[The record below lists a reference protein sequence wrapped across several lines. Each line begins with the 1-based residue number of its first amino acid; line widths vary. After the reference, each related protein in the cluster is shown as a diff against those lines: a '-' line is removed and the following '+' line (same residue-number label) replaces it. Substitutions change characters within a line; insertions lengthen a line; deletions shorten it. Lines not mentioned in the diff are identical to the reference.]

1 MHSTLLDFAAREGI
15 DIMVLGSKE
24 SKGTVQKLVQP
35 GGMGASTSDTVKSK
49 CKCPCLIVRP
59 AVRSLPGHVNLFIRD
74 PGINAPVL
82 AGLQVHS
89 RTDIQK
95 IVVLRCHT

>member
-15 DIMVLGSKE
+15 DIMILGSKE

-49 CKCPCLIVRP
+49 SKCPCLIVRP
-59 AVRSLPGHVNLFIRD
+59 AVRFLDTLRTTCQACSCSCKFMKEAGNALFATTFVAFLYS
-74 PGINAPVL
+74 G
-82 AGLQVHS
+82 
-89 RTDIQK
+89 
-95 IVVLRCHT
+95 

>member
-1 MHSTLLDFAAREGI
+1 MGDVEGCGLGEQGQSVHSTLLEFAAREGI

-49 CKCPCLIVRP
+49 CKCPCLIIRP
-59 AVRSLPGHVNLFIRD
+59 AVRSITLCTSCCIGQ
-74 PGINAPVL
+74 GVL
-82 AGLQVHS
+82 LHAM
-89 RTDIQK
+89 
-95 IVVLRCHT
+95 VVVSI